1 MTRDRKMHLMA
12 YVKTGP
18 TAQLAGAWRHPAA
31 DLDDIFRPERYE
43 HMARV
48 LEAARFDGC
57 FFADTLGLPD
67 IYKGSYDTYLRY
79 GGQLSYLDPMMVLP
93 VMARATQHL
102 GLGATLSTTFFHPYH
117 LARTLASLDHL
128 SQGRACWNVVTSTT
142 NFEARNFGISEL
154 PSKKERYNR
163 ADEVVE
169 ACCALWECWADDA
182 LVMDKESGLFIDPEK
197 VRRANYEGCYVSTRG
212 PLTVPRSPQ
221 GRPVLM
227 QAGSSPRGRDFGAR
241 WAEAIFCTSGSKKDA
256 IEFYT
261 DIKGRM
267 DRLGRRP
274 DECAICTSATVVL
287 GETESI
293 AREKAEFLTSLVP
306 LEMVLATNS
315 AMLGADLSTT
325 KDENELDRN
334 KGHQGHGGL
343 EDRIRQT
350 MRAEGISFNE
360 AIRRPRNL
368 IVGTAAMVADTMQD
382 MFEAEACDGF
392 VLTPTISPLMWE
404 EFARMLTPELQRR
417 GLLRTD
423 YTGTT
428 MRENL
433 RS

>member
-1 MTRDRKMHLMA
+1 MRDRKMHLLA

-18 TAQLAGAWRHPAA
+18 TAQLAGAWRHPEA

-67 IYKGSYDTYLRY
+67 IYKGSFDTYLRE

-93 VMARATQHL
+93 VMARATNHL
-102 GLGATLSTTFFHPYH
+102 GLGATLSTTFFNPYH
-117 LARTLASLDHL
+117 LARMLASLDHL
-128 SQGRACWNVVTSTT
+128 SRGRACWNVVTSTMD
-142 NFEARNFGISEL
+142 FEARNFGLGAL
-154 PSKKERYNR
+154 PAKNSRYDR

-169 ACCALWECWADDA
+169 ACCALWDCWQDDA
-182 LVMDKESGLFIDPEK
+182 LVMDKASGLFIDPAK
-197 VRRANYEGCYVSTRG
+197 VRYADYEGRHVRTRG

-227 QAGSSPRGRDFGAR
+227 QAGASSRGRDFAAR
-241 WAEAIFCTSGSKKDA
+241 WAEAIFCSSGSKKDA
-256 IEFYT
+256 IEFYD
-261 DIKGRM
+261 DIKTRMARFGRVPG
-267 DRLGRRP
+267 D
-274 DECAICTSATVVL
+274 CTICTSMTIVL
-287 GETESI
+287 GETEAI
-293 AREKAEFLTSLVP
+293 AREKAEYLLSLVP

-325 KDENELDRN
+325 GNEDDLTRN

-343 EDRIRQT
+343 EERIRQT
-350 MRAEGISFNE
+350 MRAEGITFAE

-368 IVGTAAMVADTMQD
+368 IVGTPATIADYMQD
-382 MFEAEACDGF
+382 LFEAEACDGF
-392 VLTPTISPLMWE
+392 VLTPTISPVMWE

-417 GLLRTD
+417 RLLRTD
-423 YTGTT
+423 YEGAT

>member
-1 MTRDRKMHLMA
+1 MRDRKMHLLA

-18 TAQLAGAWRHPAA
+18 TAQLAGAWRHPEA
-31 DLDDIFRPERYE
+31 DLDDIFKPERYE

-67 IYKGSYDTYLRY
+67 IYKGSFDTYLRY
-79 GGQLSYLDPMMVLP
+79 GGQLSYLDPMVVLP
-93 VMARATQHL
+93 VMARATRHL
-102 GLGATLSTTFFHPYH
+102 GLGATLSTTFHHPYH
-117 LARTLASLDHL
+117 LARILASLDHL
-128 SQGRACWNVVTSTT
+128 SHGRACWNVVTSTT
-142 NFEARNFGISEL
+142 DFEARNFGIADLPAKEL
-154 PSKKERYNR
+154 RYDR
-163 ADEVVE
+163 ADEVIE
-169 ACCALWECWADDA
+169 ACCALWDCWQDDA
-182 LVMDKESGLFIDPEK
+182 LVMDKDSGLFIDPEK
-197 VRRANYEGCYVSTRG
+197 VRYADYQGRYVRTRG
-212 PLTVPRSPQ
+212 PLTIPRSPQ

-227 QAGSSPRGRDFGAR
+227 QAGSSPRGRDFAAR
-241 WAEAIFCTSGSKKDA
+241 WAEAIFCSSGSKKDA

-267 DRLGRRP
+267 ARFGRAP
-274 DECAICTSATVVL
+274 DDCVICTSTTVVL
-287 GETESI
+287 GETEAI
-293 AREKAEFLTSLVP
+293 AREKAEYLTSLVP

-315 AMLGADLSTT
+315 AMLGADLSQTR
-325 KDENELDRN
+325 DEVELRRN

-350 MRAEGISFNE
+350 MRAEGISFAE

-368 IVGTAAMVADTMQD
+368 MVGTPAMIADYMQD
-382 MFEAEACDGF
+382 LFEAEACDGF

-417 GLLRTD
+417 GLLRTE
-423 YTGTT
+423 YTGAT

>member
-1 MTRDRKMHLMA
+1 MRDRKMHLLA

-18 TAQLAGAWRHPAA
+18 TAQLAGAWRHPEA
-31 DLDDIFRPERYE
+31 DLDDIFSPARYE
-43 HMARV
+43 HVARV

-67 IYKGSYDTYLRY
+67 IYKGSFDTYLRE

-93 VMARATQHL
+93 VMARATNHL
-102 GLGATLSTTFFHPYH
+102 GLGATLSTTFFNPYH
-117 LARTLASLDHL
+117 LARMLASLDHL
-128 SQGRACWNVVTSTT
+128 SRGRACWNVVTSTMD
-142 NFEARNFGISEL
+142 FEARNFGLDAL
-154 PSKKERYNR
+154 PAKDVRYDR

-169 ACCALWECWADDA
+169 ACCALWDCWQDDA
-182 LVMDKESGLFIDPEK
+182 LVMDKASGLFIDPAK
-197 VRRANYEGCYVSTRG
+197 VRYADYKGRHVRTRG

-227 QAGSSPRGRDFGAR
+227 QAGASPRGRDFAAR
-241 WAEAIFCTSGSKKDA
+241 WAEAIFCSSGSKKDA
-256 IEFYT
+256 MEFYA
-261 DIKGRM
+261 DIKTRMARFGRVPG
-267 DRLGRRP
+267 D
-274 DECAICTSATVVL
+274 CAICTSMTIVL
-287 GETESI
+287 GETEAI
-293 AREKAEFLTSLVP
+293 AREKAEYLLSLVP

-325 KDENELDRN
+325 ENEDELTRN

-343 EDRIRQT
+343 EERIRQT
-350 MRAEGISFNE
+350 MRIEGITFAE

-368 IVGTAAMVADTMQD
+368 IVGTPATIADYMQD
-382 MFEAEACDGF
+382 LFEAEACDGF
-392 VLTPTISPLMWE
+392 VLTPTISPIMWE

-417 GLLRTD
+417 RLLRID
-423 YTGTT
+423 YEGAT

>member
-1 MTRDRKMHLMA
+1 MRDRKLHLLA

-18 TAQLAGAWRHPAA
+18 TAQLAGAWRHPEA
-31 DLDDIFRPERYE
+31 DLGDIFTPERYE
-43 HMARV
+43 HLARV

-67 IYKGSYDTYLRY
+67 IYKGSFDTYLRY
-79 GGQLSYLDPMMVLP
+79 GGQLSYLDPMIVLP
-93 VMARATQHL
+93 VMARATRHL
-102 GLGATLSTTFFHPYH
+102 GLGATLSTTFHHPYH
-117 LARTLASLDHL
+117 LARVLASLDHL
-128 SQGRACWNVVTSTT
+128 SHGRACWNVVTSTT
-142 NFEARNFGISEL
+142 DFEARNFGLDDLPAKEL
-154 PSKKERYNR
+154 RYDR

-169 ACCALWECWADDA
+169 ACCALWDCWQEQA

-197 VRRANYEGCYVSTRG
+197 VRYADYRGDYVGSRG
-212 PLTVPRSPQ
+212 PLTIPRSPQ

-227 QAGSSPRGRDFGAR
+227 QAGSSPRGRDFAAR
-241 WAEAIFCTSGSKKDA
+241 WAEAIFTSSGSKADA
-256 IEFYT
+256 IEFYR
-261 DIKGRM
+261 DIKARMAGFGRAPE
-267 DRLGRRP
+267 D
-274 DECAICTSATVVL
+274 CVICVSTTVVL
-287 GETESI
+287 GETQSI
-293 AREKAEFLTSLVP
+293 AREKAEFLLSLVP

-315 AMLGADLSTT
+315 AMLGADLNQTR
-325 KDENELDRN
+325 DENELGRN

-350 MRAEGISFNE
+350 MHAEGISFAE

-368 IVGTAAMVADTMQD
+368 LTGTPAMIADQMQD
-382 MFEAEACDGF
+382 LFEAEACDGF

-417 GLLRTD
+417 GLLRTE
-423 YTGTT
+423 YTGVT

>member
-1 MTRDRKMHLMA
+1 MRNRKMHLLA

-18 TAQLAGAWRHPAA
+18 TAQLAGAWRHPEA

-67 IYKGSYDTYLRY
+67 IYKGSFDTYLRE

-93 VMARATQHL
+93 VMARATNHL
-102 GLGATLSTTFFHPYH
+102 GLGATLSTTFFNPYH
-117 LARTLASLDHL
+117 LARMLASLDHL
-128 SQGRACWNVVTSTT
+128 SRGRACWNVVTSTMD
-142 NFEARNFGISEL
+142 FEARNFGLDAL
-154 PSKKERYNR
+154 PAKDLRYDR

-169 ACCALWECWADDA
+169 ACCALWDCWQDDA
-182 LVMDKESGLFIDPEK
+182 LVMDKASGLFIDPAK
-197 VRRANYEGCYVSTRG
+197 VRYADYQGRHVRTRG
-212 PLTVPRSPQ
+212 PLTVPRCPQ

-227 QAGSSPRGRDFGAR
+227 QAGASPRGRDFAAR
-241 WAEAIFCTSGSKKDA
+241 WAEAIFCSSGSKKDA
-256 IEFYT
+256 IDFYS
-261 DIKGRM
+261 DIKTRMARFGRVPG
-267 DRLGRRP
+267 D
-274 DECAICTSATVVL
+274 CAICASMTIVL
-287 GETESI
+287 GETEAI
-293 AREKAEFLTSLVP
+293 AREKAEYLLSLVP

-325 KDENELDRN
+325 GNEDELTRN

-343 EDRIRQT
+343 EERIRQT
-350 MRAEGISFNE
+350 MRAEGITFAE

-368 IVGTAAMVADTMQD
+368 IAGTPASIADYMQD
-382 MFEAEACDGF
+382 LFEAEACDGF
-392 VLTPTISPLMWE
+392 VLTPTISPVMWE

-417 GLLRTD
+417 RLLRTD
-423 YTGTT
+423 YEFAT

>member
-1 MTRDRKMHLMA
+1 MRDRKMHLLA

-31 DLDDIFRPERYE
+31 DLDDIFKPERYE
-43 HMARV
+43 HVARV

-67 IYKGSYDTYLRY
+67 IYKGSFDTYLRY
-79 GGQLSYLDPMMVLP
+79 GGQLSYLDPMIVLP
-93 VMARATQHL
+93 VMARVTRHL
-102 GLGATLSTTFFHPYH
+102 GLGATLSTTFHHPYH

-128 SQGRACWNVVTSTT
+128 SHGRACWNVVTSTT
-142 NFEARNFGISEL
+142 DFEARNFGIGDL
-154 PSKKERYNR
+154 PSKEVRYDR

-169 ACCALWECWADDA
+169 ACCALWDCWQEDA
-182 LVMDKESGLFIDPEK
+182 LVMDKETGFFVDPEK
-197 VRRANYEGCYVSTRG
+197 VRYADYEGRYVRTRG
-212 PLTVPRSPQ
+212 PLTIPRSPQ

-227 QAGSSPRGRDFGAR
+227 QAGSSPRGRDFAAR
-241 WAEAIFCTSGSKKDA
+241 WAEAIFCSSGSKKDA

-261 DIKGRM
+261 DLKGRM
-267 DRLGRRP
+267 ARFGRLP
-274 DECAICTSATVVL
+274 DDCAICTSTTIVL
-287 GETESI
+287 GETQSI
-293 AREKAEFLTSLVP
+293 AREKAAYLLSLVP

-315 AMLGADLSTT
+315 AMLGADLSQT
-325 KDENELDRN
+325 KDENELSRN

-350 MRAEGISFNE
+350 MQAEAISFAE

-368 IVGTAAMVADTMQD
+368 MVGTPATIADTMQD
-382 MFEAEACDGF
+382 LFESEACDGF

-417 GLLRTD
+417 GLLRTG
-423 YTGTT
+423 YTGAT

>member
-1 MTRDRKMHLMA
+1 MRERKMHLLA

-31 DLDDIFRPERYE
+31 DLGDIFTPERYE

-48 LEAARFDGC
+48 LEGARFDGC

-67 IYKGSYDTYLRY
+67 VYKGSFDTYLRY

-102 GLGATLSTTFFHPYH
+102 GLGATLSTTFFNPYH
-117 LARTLASLDHL
+117 LARMLGSLDHL
-128 SQGRACWNVVTSTT
+128 SHGRACWNVVTSTMD
-142 NFEARNFGISEL
+142 FEAHNFGMGEL
-154 PSKKERYNR
+154 PAKDVRYDR

-169 ACCALWECWADDA
+169 ACCALWDCWQEDA

-197 VRRANYEGCYVSTRG
+197 VRYANYEGRYVRTRG
-212 PLTVPRSPQ
+212 PLTIPRSPQ

-227 QAGSSPRGRDFGAR
+227 QAGSSPRGRDFAAR
-241 WAEAIFCTSGSKKDA
+241 WAEAIFCSTGSKNDA
-256 IEFYT
+256 IEFYA

-267 DRLGRRP
+267 QRLGRAP
-274 DECAICTSATVVL
+274 GDCAICASTTVVL
-287 GETESI
+287 GETETI
-293 AREKAEFLTSLVP
+293 ASEKADYLKSLVP

-315 AMLGADLSTT
+315 AMLGADLSAT
-325 KDENELDRN
+325 KDEDELTRN

-350 MRAEGISFNE
+350 MRAEGISFAE
-360 AIRRPRNL
+360 AIRRPRNMV
-368 IVGTAAMVADTMQD
+368 VGTASMIADYMQD

-392 VLTPTISPLMWE
+392 VLSPTVSPLMWE

-423 YTGTT
+423 YTGAT

>member
-1 MTRDRKMHLMA
+1 MRDRKMHLLA

-18 TAQLAGAWRHPAA
+18 TAQLAGAWRHPEA
-31 DLDDIFRPERYE
+31 DLDDIFSPERYE

-67 IYKGSYDTYLRY
+67 IYKGSFDTYLRE

-93 VMARATQHL
+93 VMARATNHL
-102 GLGATLSTTFFHPYH
+102 GLGATLSTTFFNPYH
-117 LARTLASLDHL
+117 LARMLASLDHL
-128 SQGRACWNVVTSTT
+128 SRGRACWNIVTSTMD
-142 NFEARNFGISEL
+142 FEARNFGLGAL
-154 PSKKERYNR
+154 PAKDLRYDR

-169 ACCALWECWADDA
+169 ACCALWDCWQDDA
-182 LVMDKESGLFIDPEK
+182 LVMDKASGLFIDPTK
-197 VRRANYEGCYVSTRG
+197 VRYADYEGRHVRTRG

-227 QAGSSPRGRDFGAR
+227 QAGASPRGRDFAAR
-241 WAEAIFCTSGSKKDA
+241 WAEAIFCSSGSKKDA
-256 IEFYT
+256 IEFYA
-261 DIKGRM
+261 DIKTRMARFGRVPG
-267 DRLGRRP
+267 D
-274 DECAICTSATVVL
+274 CTICTSMTIVL
-287 GETESI
+287 GETEAI
-293 AREKAEFLTSLVP
+293 AREKAEYLLSLVP

-325 KDENELDRN
+325 GNEEELARN

-343 EDRIRQT
+343 EERIRQT
-350 MRAEGISFNE
+350 MRAEGITFAE

-368 IVGTAAMVADTMQD
+368 IVGTPATIADYMQD
-382 MFEAEACDGF
+382 LFEAEACDGF
-392 VLTPTISPLMWE
+392 VLTPTISPAMWE

-417 GLLRTD
+417 GLLRID
-423 YTGTT
+423 YEGAT